1 MDRDEND
8 RSQGQGSP
16 SHQTGYD
23 SESNRKGTP
32 QADGDS
38 GSSEP
43 RNTQRQG
50 RSGGTSP
57 QRDEREHL
65 ASDPKKKLG
74 QEDDDSHRD
83 DE

>member
-1 MDRDEND
+1 MDRNEND
-8 RSQGQGSP
+8 KSQGQGSP
-16 SHQTGYD
+16 GHQTGSD

-38 GSSEP
+38 GSSP
-43 RNTQRQG
+43 SRNTQG
-50 RSGGTSP
+50 RSGDDSP

-65 ASDPKKKLG
+65 ASDPKKKPG
-74 QEDDDSHRD
+74 QGDDDSHRD